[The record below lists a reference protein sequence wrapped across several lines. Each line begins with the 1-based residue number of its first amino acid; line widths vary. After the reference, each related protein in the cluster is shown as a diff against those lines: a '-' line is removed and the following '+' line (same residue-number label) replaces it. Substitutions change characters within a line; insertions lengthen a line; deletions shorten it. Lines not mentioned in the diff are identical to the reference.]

1 MRLSVTNQ
9 TTTESRHVNAAFA
22 GRHDRIATPAPF
34 VAVSDAVARW
44 AARSIEMGGQ
54 HQFTPYVLGPSGVPR
69 VTDEVQACEN
79 PELAVLSAM
88 AHGREAN
95 LERVLAIALAAQKAT
110 AGLDADRSKIYFD
123 LIMSSLGEAARQ
135 ALEKMDARNYEYQ
148 SDFARRYVAQG
159 RAAVIVRLLT
169 VRFGILD
176 PGLETRI
183 QQASVAELDAIAERV
198 LSACTLQQALG

>member
-1 MRLSVTNQ
+1 
-9 TTTESRHVNAAFA
+9 
-22 GRHDRIATPAPF
+22 
-34 VAVSDAVARW
+34 
-44 AARSIEMGGQ
+44 
-54 HQFTPYVLGPSGVPR
+54 
-69 VTDEVQACEN
+69 
-79 PELAVLSAM
+79 M
-88 AHGREAN
+88 AHGRDAN

-110 AGLDADRSKIYFD
+110 AALDADRSKIYFD

-169 VRFGILD
+169 VRFGTLD
-176 PGLETRI
+176 PQVEMRI
-183 QQASVAELDAIAERV
+183 QQASVAEQDAIAERV